1 MVKIQKKLKGFTD
14 GIKILGT
21 FQNDKYGNDGN
32 ENDDIINNPLYKNFN
47 DQRQTNINLDF
58 NIKEEVIQKNINY
71 KDLNL
76 YVDQNDT
83 SILLVILL
91 YKILMKKPQNIVEYI
106 INELNVILKQHTLE
120 NDENINSQSSDNNNN
135 MKLPNCDDINKNQKD
150 SLDKQ
155 YTIINPKPMELINNK
170 TFLGDDILSLENL
183 LNIVNFTKIQNSDQI
198 YFNNLLKI
206 LKQFKNFKNDSIL
219 LNEKINPSDTIP
231 MDKAFQLATLFY
243 TNHFSSSFIN

>member
-14 GIKILGT
+14 GIKILGD
-21 FQNDKYGNDGN
+21 FHNDKYVSDEN
-32 ENDDIINNPLYKNFN
+32 ETDDIINNPLYKNIN

-58 NIKEEVIQKNINY
+58 NIKEVIQKQINY
-71 KDLNL
+71 KNLNL
-76 YVDQNDT
+76 YLNKNDT
-83 SILLVILL
+83 SILLSILL

-106 INELNVILKQHTLE
+106 TSELNVILNQHTLE
-120 NDENINSQSSDNNNN
+120 KDENINSQSNDNNTY
-135 MKLPNCDDINKNQKD
+135 MELPNCDDINKNIKN

-155 YTIINPKPMELINNK
+155 HTIINPKPMELINSK

-183 LNIVNFTKIQNSDQI
+183 LSIVNFTKIQNSDQI

-206 LKQFKNFKNDSIL
+206 LKQFKNYKNNCIL
-219 LNEKINPSDTIP
+219 LNEKMNPSDIIP
-231 MDKAFQLATLFY
+231 MDKAFHLATLFY

>member
-21 FQNDKYGNDGN
+21 FYNDKYVSDEN
-32 ENDDIINNPLYKNFN
+32 ENDDIINDPLYKNIN

-58 NIKEEVIQKNINY
+58 NIEEVIQKQINY
-71 KDLNL
+71 KNLNL
-76 YVDQNDT
+76 YLNKNDT
-83 SILLVILL
+83 SILLSILL

-106 INELNVILKQHTLE
+106 INELNVILNQHTLE
-120 NDENINSQSSDNNNN
+120 KDENINSQSSDNNTY
-135 MKLPNCDDINKNQKD
+135 MELPNCDDIKKN

-155 YTIINPKPMELINNK
+155 HTIINPKPMELINSK

-183 LNIVNFTKIQNSDQI
+183 LSIVNFTKIQNSDQI

-206 LKQFKNFKNDSIL
+206 LKQFKNFKNDCIL
-219 LNEKINPSDTIP
+219 LNEKINPSDVIP
-231 MDKAFQLATLFY
+231 MDKAFHLATLFY

>member
-21 FQNDKYGNDGN
+21 FHNDKYVSDEN
-32 ENDDIINNPLYKNFN
+32 ENDDIINDPLYKNIN

-58 NIKEEVIQKNINY
+58 NIEEVIQKQINY
-71 KDLNL
+71 KNLNL
-76 YVDQNDT
+76 YLNKNDT
-83 SILLVILL
+83 SILLSILL

-106 INELNVILKQHTLE
+106 INELNAILNQHTLE
-120 NDENINSQSSDNNNN
+120 KGENINSQSSDNNTYTE
-135 MKLPNCDDINKNQKD
+135 LPNCDDIKKK

-155 YTIINPKPMELINNK
+155 HTIINPKPMELINSK

-183 LNIVNFTKIQNSDQI
+183 LSIVNFTKIQNSDQI

-206 LKQFKNFKNDSIL
+206 LKQFKNFKNDCIL
-219 LNEKINPSDTIP
+219 LNEKINSSDIIP
-231 MDKAFQLATLFY
+231 MDKAFHLATLFY